1 MKKLGGFVEG
11 FILFALGLAMSGL
24 VKSDN
29 YWLYLNPKFKWLTL
43 ITGIV
48 LMLLGLIAAVRNRRP
63 NLSRIVVFLVFGSI
77 AGVGYLM
84 PNPTAPAFSSSL
96 TESANANKVESRLT
110 LGGQEFIKI
119 NLGELFNI
127 SEMEEA
133 NEIGE
138 HYVTRGVV
146 KRSPELDEKGQFVLF
161 RVFMW
166 CCFADAVAVG
176 FRVSYDHPHELQDG
190 QWAKVYG
197 KLRQLPSK
205 LPEPNVPVR
214 GITSKAL
221 NKVYGIAAHKVE
233 EIDPP
238 PIPFMF
244 EFRKSEPYAY

>member
-24 VKSDN
+24 VRSDH

-43 ITGIV
+43 TTGIV
-48 LMLLGLIAAVRNRRP
+48 LMLLGLMAVVRNRRP
-63 NLSRIVVFLVFGSI
+63 NLSRIVIFLVFGSI
-77 AGVGYLM
+77 AGAGYLM

-96 TESANANKVESRLT
+96 TESADKVESRLT
-110 LGGQEFIKI
+110 VGGQEFIKI
-119 NLGELFNI
+119 NLGELYNI
-127 SEMEEA
+127 SELEEA

-176 FRVSYDHPHELQDG
+176 FRVSYDHPNELQDG

-197 KLRQLPSK
+197 KLRQLPSE
-205 LPEPNVPVR
+205 LPEPNVPVK

-221 NKVYGIAAHKVE
+221 NKVYGFAAHKVE

-238 PIPFMF
+238 TIPFMF

>member
-48 LMLLGLIAAVRNRRP
+48 LMLLGLMAVVRNRRP
-63 NLSRIVVFLVFGSI
+63 DLSRIVVFLVFVTI
-77 AGVGYLM
+77 AVIGYLL
-84 PNPTAPAFSSSL
+84 PNPTSPAFSSSL
-96 TESANANKVESRLT
+96 TEPADKVEPRLT

-127 SEMEEA
+127 SELGEP
-133 NEIGE
+133 NELGE

-176 FRVSYDHPHELQDG
+176 FRVSYDHPHGLQDG

-244 EFRKSEPYAY
+244 EFRKSEPYSY